1 MEITGRG
8 TRVRIYFG
16 ERDRYH
22 GTALWRAMLDFLR
35 AEHAA
40 GATVLRGLAGYGA
53 HSRIHAATL
62 VDLSSDLPLV
72 LEWVDSDERV
82 ARLLPRL
89 TAMLDGGLVTT
100 EPVEIHHYTGHSRR
114 PEARSEPDARR

>member
-1 MEITGRG
+1 MTITGRG
-8 TRVRIYFG
+8 ARVRVYFG
-16 ERDRYH
+16 ERDHYH
-22 GTALWRAMLDFLR
+22 GKALWRALLEFLR
-35 AEHAA
+35 AEGAA

-62 VDLSSDLPLV
+62 VDLSSDLPLI
-72 LEWVDSDERV
+72 LEWVDTDEQV

-100 EPVEIHHYTGHSRR
+100 DPVEIRRYTPHEGT
-114 PEARSEPDARR
+114 PDAPPGREA

>member
-1 MEITGRG
+1 MRLDGRG

-16 ERDRYH
+16 EHDHYQ
-22 GTALWRAMLDFLR
+22 GKALWSALLDFLR
-35 AEHAA
+35 AEGAA

-62 VDLSSDLPLV
+62 VDLSADLPLI

-82 ARLLPRL
+82 EELLPRIIP
-89 TAMLDGGLVTT
+89 MLDGGLVTT
-100 EPVEIHHYTGHSRR
+100 DPVEIHRYEPHRHR
-114 PEARSEPDARR
+114 P

>member
-1 MEITGRG
+1 MDITGRG
-8 TRVRIYFG
+8 TRVRVYFG
-16 ERDRYH
+16 EHDRYH
-22 GTALWRAMLDFLR
+22 GTALWRALLDFLR
-35 AEHAA
+35 TEHAA
-40 GATVLRGLAGYGA
+40 GATVLRGIAGYGA

-72 LEWVDSDERV
+72 LEWVDTDERV

-100 EPVEIHHYTGHSRR
+100 DPVDIHRYTPHQDRADV
-114 PEARSEPDARR
+114 EAERGT